1 MNEVRATQVAMTMA
15 AGSASSKGAA
25 GSQSREAGKALPVNQ
40 PEQPQENK
48 PAIASTEP
56 VKLQEVVADMNDYI
70 QSVQRDL
77 HFAVDEE
84 LDQTVIKVVDRDT
97 GELIRQIP
105 EEVFLD
111 LARKMKAQQEPFHLV
126 NAQG

>member
-1 MNEVRATQVAMTMA
+1 MNEVRATQVAMTIA
-15 AGSASSKGAA
+15 TGSASSKGAA
-25 GSQSREAGKALPVNQ
+25 GATSRETGKISPVEQ
-40 PEQPQENK
+40 PEQPQEAKKVELPQK
-48 PAIASTEP
+48 P
-56 VKLQEVVADMNDYI
+56 VVLQEVVADMNNYI

-77 HFAVDEE
+77 HFAVDED
-84 LDQTVIKVVDRDT
+84 LDQTVIRVMDRDT

-111 LARKMKAQQEPFHLV
+111 LARKMKAEQEPFHLV

>member
-1 MNEVRATQVAMTMA
+1 MNEVRATQVAMTIA
-15 AGSASSKGAA
+15 TPSASSKGAA
-25 GSQSREAGKALPVNQ
+25 GATSRETGKISPVEQ
-40 PEQPQENK
+40 PEQPQEAKKVELPQK
-48 PAIASTEP
+48 P
-56 VKLQEVVADMNDYI
+56 VVLQEVVADMNNYI

-77 HFAVDEE
+77 HFAVDED
-84 LDQTVIKVVDRDT
+84 LDQTVIKVMDRDT

-111 LARKMKAQQEPFHLV
+111 LARKMKAEQEPFHLV

>member
-1 MNEVRATQVAMTMA
+1 MNEVRATQVAMTIA

-25 GSQSREAGKALPVNQ
+25 GAPSRETGKQLPVEQ
-40 PEQPQENK
+40 PEKPQVVEKPQPDVNLKE
-48 PAIASTEP
+48 A
-56 VKLQEVVADMNDYI
+56 VADMNDYI

-77 HFAVDEE
+77 HFAVDED

-111 LARKMKAQQEPFHLV
+111 LARKMKAEQEPFHLV

>member
-25 GSQSREAGKALPVNQ
+25 GSQSREAGKTLPVNQ
-40 PEQPQENK
+40 PEQPQK
-48 PAIASTEP
+48 QHQTQEP

>member
-1 MNEVRATQVAMTMA
+1 MNEVRATQVAMTIA
-15 AGSASSKGAA
+15 TGSASSKGTA
-25 GSQSREAGKALPVNQ
+25 GAPSREAGKALPVEQ
-40 PEQPQENK
+40 PEQPQK
-48 PAIASTEP
+48 PQIVQET
-56 VKLQEVVADMNDYI
+56 VNLKEVVSDMNDYI

-77 HFAVDEE
+77 HFAVDED
-84 LDQTVIKVVDRDT
+84 LDQTIIKVMDRDT

-111 LARKMKAQQEPFHLV
+111 LARKMKAEQEPFHLV

>member
-25 GSQSREAGKALPVNQ
+25 GNQSREAGKLLPVNQ
-40 PEQPQENK
+40 PEQPQEQQQ
-48 PAIASTEP
+48 TQEP

-84 LDQTVIKVVDRDT
+84 LDQTVIRVMDRDT

-111 LARKMKAQQEPFHLV
+111 LARKMKAQQEPFSLI

>member
-1 MNEVRATQVAMTMA
+1 MNEVRATQGAMTIA
-15 AGSASSKGAA
+15 TGSASSKGAA
-25 GSQSREAGKALPVNQ
+25 GAQSRDVGKLLPAAQ
-40 PEQPQENK
+40 PEQPQKQE
-48 PAIASTEP
+48 PATEP
-56 VKLQEVVADMNDYI
+56 VKLQDAVAQMNDYI

-84 LDQTVIKVVDRDT
+84 LDQTVIRVMDRDT

-111 LARKMKAQQEPFHLV
+111 LARKMKEQQEPFHLV

>member
-1 MNEVRATQVAMTMA
+1 MNEVRATQVAVTIA
-15 AGSASSKGAA
+15 TGSASSKGAA
-25 GSQSREAGKALPVNQ
+25 GAPSRETGKQLPVEQ
-40 PEQPQENK
+40 PEQPQVAQK
-48 PAIASTEP
+48 ASPAMD
-56 VKLQEVVADMNDYI
+56 LQDAVADMNDYI

-77 HFAVDEE
+77 HFAVDED

-111 LARKMKAQQEPFHLV
+111 LARKMKAQQEPFQLV
-126 NAQG
+126 NVQG

>member
-1 MNEVRATQVAMTMA
+1 MNEVRATQVAMTIA

-25 GSQSREAGKALPVNQ
+25 GAPSRETGKQLPVEQ
-40 PEQPQENK
+40 PEKPQVAVKPQP
-48 PAIASTEP
+48 
-56 VKLQEVVADMNDYI
+56 EVDLKEAVADMNDYI

-77 HFAVDEE
+77 HFAVDED

-111 LARKMKAQQEPFHLV
+111 LARKMKAEQEPFHLV

>member
-1 MNEVRATQVAMTMA
+1 MNEVRATQVAMTIA
-15 AGSASSKGAA
+15 TGSASSKGAA
-25 GSQSREAGKALPVNQ
+25 GAPSRETGKQLPVEQ
-40 PEQPQENK
+40 PEKPQAEVKPQP
-48 PAIASTEP
+48 
-56 VKLQEVVADMNDYI
+56 EVDLREAVADMNDYI

-77 HFAVDEE
+77 HFAVDED

-111 LARKMKAQQEPFHLV
+111 LARKMKAEQEPFHLV

>member
-1 MNEVRATQVAMTMA
+1 MNEVRATQVAMTIA
-15 AGSASSKGAA
+15 AGSVSSKGAA
-25 GSQSREAGKALPVNQ
+25 GATSREAGKVSPVLQ
-40 PEQPQENK
+40 PEQPQQAKKVEL
-48 PAIASTEP
+48 PHEP
-56 VKLQEVVADMNDYI
+56 VVLQEVVADMNDYI

-77 HFAVDEE
+77 HFAVDED
-84 LDQTVIKVVDRDT
+84 LDQTVIKVMDRDT

-111 LARKMKAQQEPFHLV
+111 LARKMKAEQEPFHLV

>member
-25 GSQSREAGKALPVNQ
+25 GATSRETGKISPVEQ
-40 PEQPQENK
+40 PEQPQQAKKVEL
-48 PAIASTEP
+48 PHEP
-56 VKLQEVVADMNDYI
+56 VVLQEVVADMNDYI

-77 HFAVDEE
+77 HFAVDED
-84 LDQTVIKVVDRDT
+84 LDQTVIKVMDRDT

-111 LARKMKAQQEPFHLV
+111 LARKMKAEQEPFHLV

>member
-1 MNEVRATQVAMTMA
+1 MNEVRATQAAMTIA

-25 GSQSREAGKALPVNQ
+25 GAPSRETGKPLPVEQ
-40 PEQPQENK
+40 PEQPQK
-48 PAIASTEP
+48 PQKVQDATTIQDA
-56 VKLQEVVADMNDYI
+56 VADMNNYI

-77 HFAVDEE
+77 HFAVDED